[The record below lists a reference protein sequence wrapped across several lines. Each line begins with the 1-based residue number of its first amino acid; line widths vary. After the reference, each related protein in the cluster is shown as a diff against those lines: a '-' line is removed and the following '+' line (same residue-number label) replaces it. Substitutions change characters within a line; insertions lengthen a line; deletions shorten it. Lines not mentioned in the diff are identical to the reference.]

1 MRAPR
6 RFAGVVFFGLAL
18 VPATALA
25 QNPQKPPK
33 PPKPPPHS
41 KRPLLPPG
49 AGGHG
54 QGTAGRTELPVPAV
68 GGGTGSPTSAVVLAA
83 WLDDA
88 ETLAP
93 GAATI
98 GLSIGRAESLDGGET
113 DAPVVNAAVGVSSR
127 LQLSGS
133 LPFYWASY
141 NDGYAASGRGNTYL
155 AAKAKIMDPNQHKV
169 GLAVAPM
176 LEILSDASVSDTSLG
191 LSRVNWALPVSVQ
204 VTRGLTRVF
213 ATTGYFS
220 RGAVFL
226 AGALER
232 ALSPRVTV
240 TGALSYMH
248 TTGATATSDLSGLSR
263 SRLDATASLMV
274 RVSPSLFVSGAAGR
288 TISSLDQNG
297 ATLLASANIS
307 YAFSRAPR
315 AQP

>member
-1 MRAPR
+1 
-6 RFAGVVFFGLAL
+6 L

-25 QNPQKPPK
+25 QK

-41 KRPLLPPG
+41 KRPPLPPG
-49 AGGHG
+49 AKGHG

-68 GGGTGSPTSAVVLAA
+68 GGGTGSPTSAVILAA

-127 LQLSGS
+127 LQLSVS

-141 NDGYAASGRGNTYL
+141 NDGYNASGLGNTYV
-155 AAKAKIMDPNQHKV
+155 AAKVKLVDPNQHAV

-176 LEILSDASVSDTSLG
+176 LEILSDAAVSDTTLG

-204 VTRGLTRVF
+204 VTRGPTRVF

-232 ALSPRVTV
+232 ALSQRVTL

-248 TTGATATSDLSGLSR
+248 ATGTTATSDLNGLSR
-263 SRLDATASLMV
+263 SRLDATASVTV

-307 YAFSRAPR
+307 YAFSRTRP
-315 AQP
+315 QP